1 MGMGKHVVITSHPH
15 SPRSSISYKNPVA
28 ALKISRAVKRGARRC
43 AIIEAW
49 ALVDECRRAA

>member
-28 ALKISRAVKRGARRC
+28 ALKISRAVKRGDRRC

-49 ALVDECRRAA
+49 AVVNDLGRAA